1 MKNLF
6 ALVAVCGLVAGCA
19 TVQKAQFDKTRPPT
33 QKVDFYQ
40 SPAAVN
46 RQFKEIGYLAYTRGV
61 NDLNDTYALGK
72 LLDAARRIGADGVIL
87 QSPNLSQ
94 TNLGSFKAIA
104 IVYQP

>member
-1 MKNLF
+1 
-6 ALVAVCGLVAGCA
+6 
-19 TVQKAQFDKTRPPT
+19 
-33 QKVDFYQ
+33 VDFYQ
-40 SPAAVN
+40 SAAAVN

-72 LLDAARRIGADGVIL
+72 LLDAARSIGADGVIL

-94 TNLGSFKAIA
+94 TNMGSFKAIA